1 MDCRT
6 DGSWVAS
13 CDYKSVSRAQ
23 LSAWAKDLGSIGLP
37 DFVLGSWPQHPP
49 SAQSPVSE
57 RVGTHLQPSGNR
69 NRPAGHTC
77 PALWSGMDLLCIGR
91 QAIPYG
97 LTLPLV
103 LTA

>member
-13 CDYKSVSRAQ
+13 CDCKSVSRAQ
-23 LSAWAKDLGSIGLP
+23 LSAWTKDLGSIGLP

-57 RVGTHLQPSGNR
+57 EW
-69 NRPAGHTC
+69 AHTC
-77 PALWSGMDLLCIGR
+77 SLLETVTGLRDTLALLC
-91 QAIPYG
+91 G
-97 LTLPLV
+97 LEWISS
-103 LTA
+103 A